1 MKLLLI
7 IFLLILVLVASAH
20 SLGDTQMLKT
30 EAVKTVERWDGAGK
44 KTLQDVAIENGGVK
58 EDTDADADV
67 FLFSDA
73 SVLKVFH
80 DR

>member
-1 MKLLLI
+1 MIKTK
-7 IFLLILVLVASAH
+7 A
-20 SLGDTQMLKT
+20 TQ
-30 EAVKTVERWDGAGK
+30 AVEIWRGAGK

-67 FLFSDA
+67 FRFSDA

-80 DR
+80 DG